1 MSIVFSVLDD
11 PIRCWKIQAFEHHE
25 DAILSNSFQNSIA
38 HCANLISSRLID
50 AEIPHNL
57 IISDKGRT
65 FYFIPRQ
72 FENQVLP
79 INTCWNDLAG
89 LVTVK
94 QAEDYQDL
102 DLNEEKILNILSE
115 NVSLREDDFESL
127 TESFMKIMSSIYIME
142 KF

>member
-1 MSIVFSVLDD
+1 VFSVLED
-11 PIRCWKIQAFEHHE
+11 PLRCWKIQAFEHHE
-25 DAILSNSFQNSIA
+25 DAIQSNSFQNSIA

-57 IISDKGRT
+57 IITDKGRT

-72 FENQVLP
+72 FENQLLQ

-94 QAEDYQDL
+94 KSEDFEDL
-102 DLNEEKILNILSE
+102 ALNEDKILNILRD
-115 NVSLREDDFESL
+115 NVSLRGDAFESL
-127 TESFMKIMSSIYIME
+127 TESFMKIMNSIYVME